1 MSKLKV
7 FEAFAGIGSQS
18 MALRNIGIDYE
29 VVGISEVDR
38 YAIMSYWAIH
48 YNGKIEYDYTNTTKK
63 EILEE
68 IANKNIAYNFSTY
81 KSDIPNNKKDLL
93 KLYNA
98 HKITKNYGDIRLI
111 DENK

>member
-38 YAIMSYWAIH
+38 YA
-48 YNGKIEYDYTNTTKK
+48 
-63 EILEE
+63 
-68 IANKNIAYNFSTY
+68 
-81 KSDIPNNKKDLL
+81 LL
-93 KLYNA
+93 Y
-98 HKITKNYGDIRLI
+98 Y
-111 DENK
+111 

>member
-7 FEAFAGIGSQS
+7 FEAFAGVGSQS

-48 YNGKIEYDYTNTTKK
+48 HNGKIEYDYTNTTKK

-81 KSDIPNNKKDLL
+81 K
-93 KLYNA
+93 
-98 HKITKNYGDIRLI
+98 
-111 DENK
+111 